1 MSRVAV
7 VGAGIAGLAAARA
20 LHDRGHEVVVFE
32 RSPVVGGRV
41 GTRMAA
47 NIELPSRGSV
57 DLAFDHGAQYFTVR
71 DPRFSE
77 VVAYWQRDRIVANWN
92 ARIVTFDG
100 EGWEEVAKG
109 TARYVGVPGMQ
120 AIAARMAE
128 GLDVQLGSRINS
140 IASLAGFDRIILAV
154 PAAQALPLLTNTPLH
169 EKVAAVSMKPCW
181 CVMAAFDERVRTRF
195 DAAFISGSPLGWVS
209 RNSSKPASPK
219 RSDGGD
225 IDAWVLHAS
234 AEWSSAHMDDP
245 SDAVG
250 PFLLGAFSD
259 LVPAGLPK
267 VFHVAT
273 HRWRYATADPGLAV
287 GAMHDPAG
295 RISVCGDW
303 CSGPRVENAYLSGL
317 DAARTF

>member
-7 VGAGIAGLAAARA
+7 VGAGIAGLSAARA
-20 LHDRGHEVVVFE
+20 LHDRGSEVVVFE

-41 GTRMAA
+41 ATRVAA
-47 NIELPSRGSV
+47 NIELPSRGSI

-100 EGWEEVAKG
+100 EGWEDVAEG

-120 AIAARMAE
+120 AIAAYMAQ
-128 GLDVQLGSRINS
+128 GLDVRLGSRVES
-140 IASLAGFDRIILAV
+140 LASLSGFDRIILAV
-154 PAAQALPLLTNTPLH
+154 PADQALPLLADTPLK

-181 CVMAAFDERVRTRF
+181 CVMAAFEERVRTRF
-195 DAAFISGSPLGWVS
+195 DAAFISGSPLGWVA
-209 RNSSKPASPK
+209 RNSSKPAS
-219 RSDGGD
+219 RDV
-225 IDAWVLHAS
+225 DAWVLHAT
-234 AEWSSAHMDDP
+234 AEWSAAHIDDP
-245 SDAVG
+245 ADTVG
-250 PFLLGAFSD
+250 PFLLGAFTD

-273 HRWRYATADPGLAV
+273 HRWRYATADPGLGV
-287 GAMHDPAG
+287 GALHDPAG

-303 CSGPRVENAYLSGL
+303 CSGQRIENAFLSGL
-317 DAARTF
+317 DAAR